1 MRQVVVLVP
10 VRFRGFDSI
19 IHPKYNNMLVDKK
32 RKALKIC
39 TTLGNSCSDKETG
52 AMAKLLI
59 IIGIQIP
66 VLLLYLQIR
75 LVLNSIE

>member
-1 MRQVVVLVP
+1 
-10 VRFRGFDSI
+10 
-19 IHPKYNNMLVDKK
+19 MLVENK
-32 RKALKIC
+32 RREEALKVC

-66 VLLLYLQIR
+66 VLLLYLQTCVEFYR
-75 LVLNSIE
+75 MRNWQYNNE

>member
-1 MRQVVVLVP
+1 L
-10 VRFRGFDSI
+10 
-19 IHPKYNNMLVDKK
+19 KK
-32 RKALKIC
+32 VC
-39 TTLGNSCSDKETG
+39 TPWGIAVQIKETG

>member
-1 MRQVVVLVP
+1 
-10 VRFRGFDSI
+10 
-19 IHPKYNNMLVDKK
+19 MLVDKK
-32 RKALKIC
+32 RRGLEKSVLPWGIAVQI
-39 TTLGNSCSDKETG
+39 KETG

>member
-1 MRQVVVLVP
+1 
-10 VRFRGFDSI
+10 
-19 IHPKYNNMLVDKK
+19 MLVDKEK
-32 RKALKIC
+32 KEALKK
-39 TTLGNSCSDKETG
+39 TVLPWGSCSDKETG

>member
-1 MRQVVVLVP
+1 
-10 VRFRGFDSI
+10 
-19 IHPKYNNMLVDKK
+19 MLVDK
-32 RKALKIC
+32 RREEALKKSVLPWGIAVQIKRQV
-39 TTLGNSCSDKETG
+39 LWQ
-52 AMAKLLI
+52 KLLI

>member
-1 MRQVVVLVP
+1 
-10 VRFRGFDSI
+10 
-19 IHPKYNNMLVDKK
+19 MLVDK
-32 RKALKIC
+32 RREALKKSVLPWGIAVQI
-39 TTLGNSCSDKETG
+39 KETG

-66 VLLLYLQIR
+66 VLLLYLQRR

>member
-1 MRQVVVLVP
+1 
-10 VRFRGFDSI
+10 
-19 IHPKYNNMLVDKK
+19 MLVDKK
-32 RKALKIC
+32 KKRPAEKSVLPW
-39 TTLGNSCSDKETG
+39 GSCSDKETG

-75 LVLNSIE
+75 LVLNSIEENWQYNNNNE

>member
-1 MRQVVVLVP
+1 
-10 VRFRGFDSI
+10 
-19 IHPKYNNMLVDKK
+19 MLVDK
-32 RKALKIC
+32 RREEALKSLYY
-39 TTLGNSCSDKETG
+39 LGNSCSDKETG

-75 LVLNSIE
+75 LVLNL